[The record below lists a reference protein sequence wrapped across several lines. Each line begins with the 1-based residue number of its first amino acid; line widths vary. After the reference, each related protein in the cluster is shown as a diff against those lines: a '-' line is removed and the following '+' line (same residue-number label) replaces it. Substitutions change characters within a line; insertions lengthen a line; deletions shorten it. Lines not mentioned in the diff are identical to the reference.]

1 MPAYG
6 YRFDLEDRPWLR
18 ANQLAFR
25 GSSFMALRVPAEIDP
40 RADMSIRDQM
50 QLGSCSGAS
59 RTAIEERLN
68 QLASGTARL
77 SSTLRLRPEGSS
89 PKSTDK
95 LLLSI
100 MFAYLTNQKCC
111 NCFGA
116 DNGATIAG
124 SVQAAGKFGICH
136 ESLFPYTGTYTT
148 DIPDPATAEGTQHLI
163 SSHSEIGDFDSAIQ
177 YLGTAGVIQ
186 IGVPVGQAFQNCSG
200 PLTRQAVQRDAR
212 NPEGGHALAVIG
224 YVLPATIS
232 APAGDG
238 RPWLIGQN
246 SWSAQW
252 GAEGFFFIEPRAW
265 DFWCSQIGQGGNVEI
280 DGMSHL
286 QSFDD
291 PNSALD
297 FTGCHG

>member
-6 YRFDLEDRPWLR
+6 YRADLEDRPWLR

-25 GSSFMALRVPAEIDP
+25 GSAFMALRVPAEIDP

-68 QLASGTARL
+68 QLASGT
-77 SSTLRLRPEGSS
+77 
-89 PKSTDK
+89 TDK

-100 MFAYLTNQKCC
+100 MFAYLANQKCC

-136 ESLFPYTGTYTT
+136 ESLMPYTGQYFTT
-148 DIPDPATAEGTQHLI
+148 IPDAAMTEGSQHLI
-163 SSHSEIGDFDSAIQ
+163 SSHSEISDFESAIQ
-177 YLGTAGVIQ
+177 YIGTAGVIQ
-186 IGVPVGQAFQNCSG
+186 IGVPVGQAFQNCTG
-200 PLTRQAVQRDAR
+200 PLTLQAVRSDAQ
-212 NPEGGHALAVIG
+212 NPDGGHALAVIG
-224 YVLPATIS
+224 YVLPATIGVQ
-232 APAGDG
+232 AGDG
-238 RPWLIGQN
+238 RPWLVGQN
-246 SWSAQW
+246 SWSASW
-252 GAEGFFFIEPRAW
+252 GASGFFFIEPRAW
-265 DFWCSQIGQGGNVEI
+265 DFWCSQIGRSGNVEI
-280 DGMSHL
+280 DGTSHL

-291 PNSALD
+291 PSAALD